1 MSYNPLPPMMPMSAR
16 DARLAMMP
24 PSPFAHSSRVGR
36 LSVQPRHERM
46 DEPNHSFDRLVHR
59 FKLFNHQPV
68 NPRFAP
74 KPGHLPLRKSSGVA
88 FELRDHILAPA
99 RSVEIGRNMLVPEPF
114 HRGTIPR
121 VASPEQNAGFFDE
134 P

>member
-24 PSPFAHSSRVGR
+24 PSPFCSLKPRREAV
-36 LSVQPRHERM
+36 VQPRHERM
-46 DEPNHSFDRLVHR
+46 DEPNHSFDGLVHR

-74 KPGHLPLRKSSGVA
+74 KPGHLPLRKPSGVA
-88 FELRDHILAPA
+88 FELADHILAPA

-114 HRGTIPR
+114 HRRTIPP
-121 VASPEQNAGFFDE
+121 VASPEQDAG
-134 P
+134 